1 MQGMDV
7 HMYSI
12 DLVSVIFQ
20 SAFAHMQASLQ
31 ASWCGGPSYN
41 LQSHLVSLQG
51 KVNSA
56 YYIALVVNPVLL
68 PFLRQEDDVLFQQDN
83 AHPHMVAVMQRAL
96 RGVQQLLWPKR
107 SPNLLPVERV
117 WNMMKRELTLSPSLP
132 QPLPNCEKG
141 CKILGTIYRRMIFS
155 TFITICM

>member
-41 LQSHLVSLQG
+41 LQSHLVFLQG
-51 KVNSA
+51 KVNSS
-56 YYIALVVNPVLL
+56 YYISQVVNPVLL
-68 PFLRQEDDVLFQQDN
+68 PFLRQEGDVLFQHDN
-83 AHPHMVAVMQRAL
+83 ARPQRLL
-96 RGVQQLLWPKR
+96 RSNVLFVGCNNCLGLQDPQISLQL
-107 SPNLLPVERV
+107 N
-117 WNMMKRELTLSPSLP
+117 TH
-132 QPLPNCEKG
+132 
-141 CKILGTIYRRMIFS
+141 GT
-155 TFITICM
+155 